1 MIRRPPRSTLFPYTT
16 LFRSPA
22 LVLAS
27 YRDDELDRGHP
38 LRVVLG
44 ELATGGATGRMKV
57 APLSAAAVA
66 KLAEPLGVDAEEL
79 YRKTSG
85 NPFFVTEAL
94 AAGADEIPHTVR
106 DAVLP
111 RAARL
116 SPGARTLLDAV
127 AVVPPQAELWLLESL
142 ADDALDRLDECLSSG
157 MLASVSGGVAFR
169 HELARLALEES
180 LPPNRKLELHRK
192 ALRALEDPP
201 SGDPDPA
208 ELAHHAD
215 AAEDKEAVLKYA
227 PAAAARASSV
237 GAHREA
243 AALYARAVRFMD
255 DPFARG
261 DLLDGQA
268 REAYLTGDFAEAFE
282 ACSEA
287 LACHRAAGAPR
298 NEAASLGLLSR
309 LHWYLGRD
317 EDAIA
322 AGHAAIAL
330 LERLPPGRELGVAYA
345 NLSQLATNREDAQQ
359 ALAWARRAIELA
371 DQIGDHDTAG
381 NAAVTI
387 GAIEALH
394 GDPAGTAKLEHT
406 LEAAVD
412 AGFEELAARAFH
424 FLVLA
429 AVRSRRFA
437 ALEPYLA
444 RGIDYCNERDLGTWR
459 QSLVALGARADLD
472 RGRWTEAAAGAA
484 RVLRTART
492 QAPAPALA
500 RSVLALVRA
509 RRGDPGADDGLEP
522 TVHPDDASAGLLGA
536 APAAPLPSKMY
547 LAAAR
552 AEIAWLKGDPATV
565 VAATEAALG

>member
-106 DAVLP
+106 DAVLS

-169 HELARLALEES
+169 HELARLAVEES

-208 ELAHHAD
+208 QLAHHAE
-215 AAEDKEAVLKYA
+215 AAEDTEAVLKYA

-243 AALYARAVRFMD
+243 AALYARSVRFMD
-255 DPFARG
+255 EPFARCV
-261 DLLDGQA
+261 LLDGLA
-268 REAYLTGDFAEAFE
+268 REAFLTVVFIMVFD
-282 ACSEA
+282 ACSAA
-287 LACHRAAGAPR
+287 LACHRAAGALR
-298 NEAASLGLLSR
+298 KEAASLALLSR
-309 LHWYLGRD
+309 LHWYVRPDG
-317 EDAIA
+317 DAM
-322 AGHAAIAL
+322 
-330 LERLPPGRELGVAYA
+330 P
-345 NLSQLATNREDAQQ
+345 
-359 ALAWARRAIELA
+359 
-371 DQIGDHDTAG
+371 
-381 NAAVTI
+381 
-387 GAIEALH
+387 
-394 GDPAGTAKLEHT
+394 
-406 LEAAVD
+406 
-412 AGFEELAARAFH
+412 
-424 FLVLA
+424 
-429 AVRSRRFA
+429 
-437 ALEPYLA
+437 
-444 RGIDYCNERDLGTWR
+444 
-459 QSLVALGARADLD
+459 
-472 RGRWTEAAAGAA
+472 AGAA
-484 RVLRTART
+484 AS
-492 QAPAPALA
+492 
-500 RSVLALVRA
+500 SVLPATPP
-509 RRGDPGADDGLEP
+509 RRGL
-522 TVHPDDASAGLLGA
+522 
-536 APAAPLPSKMY
+536 
-547 LAAAR
+547 
-552 AEIAWLKGDPATV
+552 
-565 VAATEAALG
+565 